1 MEDRITVNM
10 GAADLVVEV
19 HADPGA
25 RRKGIHAVYI
35 LDQQGKRA
43 FHKVCPMKL
52 PTALETVDAAKG
64 QVFADAKTAN
74 DWLEE
79 LWLADELRVSRAA

>member
-1 MEDRITVNM
+1 MQDRITVNM

-19 HADPGA
+19 HNDPGA

-35 LDQQGKRA
+35 LDQQGKRV
-43 FHKVCPMKL
+43 FPYVCPMKL
-52 PTALETVDAAKG
+52 PTALEFIEAAKG
-64 QVFADAKTAN
+64 QLFSDAKAAN